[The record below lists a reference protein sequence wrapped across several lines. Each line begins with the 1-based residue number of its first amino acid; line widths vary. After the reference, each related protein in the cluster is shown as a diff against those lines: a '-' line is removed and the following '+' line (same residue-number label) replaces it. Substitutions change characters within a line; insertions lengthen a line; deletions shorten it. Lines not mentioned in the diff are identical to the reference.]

1 MAALKMNFLGITLIL
16 GLLAGVWAQII
27 ITRPECDSVKAE
39 EAALVAQDYLNAQH
53 THGYK
58 YALNRVE
65 DIKIYTKPDEDI
77 YVLEVDLLETDCHV
91 LDPTPLANCTV
102 RPKILTAIEGDCDV
116 VLKEVGGVLTVI
128 AFKCKTDES
137 TEDLCLGC
145 ASLLPLNDTAA
156 LEFVQA
162 SLATFNNMTVNV
174 TYAVKEVG
182 RMSSQ
187 VVSRGPIYFAEYV
200 VAEANCTENVCTPLH
215 DPAAVRGFCTAK
227 GLSTDHSVDC
237 KMFSTMM
244 PVDAK
249 TVADSNSTATDSN
262 STATDSNSTA
272 VMPPV
277 VHIHLSSQ
285 SPKHGLKHH
294 QLTALHDPHRSDFLS
309 AESAESVERVTVA
322 SSVAAPS
329 PDSISG
335 SSSDSS
341 ASAEVPVFVVKRD
354 LPAATISSVIDTPVT
369 HKDLVAPVPVCP
381 GRVRFF

>member
-1 MAALKMNFLGITLIL
+1 MNFLTTTLIL
-16 GLLAGVWAQII
+16 GLVAGLWAQINVI
-27 ITRPECDSVKAE
+27 RPKCDSVEAE

-58 YALNRVE
+58 YVLNRIE
-65 DIKIYTKPDEDI
+65 DIKIHTKPDGDI
-77 YVLEVDLLETDCHV
+77 YVMEVDLLETDCHV

-116 VLKEVGGVLTVI
+116 VLKKVGGVLTVI

-145 ASLLPLNDTAA
+145 ATLLPLNHTAA

-187 VVSRGPIYFAEYV
+187 VVSRGAIYFAEYV
-200 VAEANCTENVCTPLH
+200 VAEANCTKDVCTPLH
-215 DPAAVRGFCTAK
+215 DSVAVRGFCTAR
-227 GLSTDHSVDC
+227 GLSTDHTVDC
-237 KMFSTMM
+237 KMFPTLM

-249 TVADSNSTATDSN
+249 TVVDSNTTAADSNSTA
-262 STATDSNSTA
+262 A
-272 VMPPV
+272 MPSV

-294 QLTALHDPHRSDFLS
+294 QLTALHNPQQSDFLS
-309 AESAESVERVTVA
+309 AESAESVERVTLA
-322 SSVAAPS
+322 STVAAAHPS
-329 PDSISG
+329 LDSIAG

-341 ASAEVPVFVVKRD
+341 ASAEVPVLMFKRD
-354 LPAATISSVIDTPVT
+354 LPAATISSVIDTTAT
-369 HKDLVAPVPVCP
+369 HTDPIVPVPVCP